1 MTRHLWIFAFALVLL
16 SCQKAPMESGIDLTM
31 MDTSVRPQDDF
42 YSYMNG
48 TWLKTFE
55 IPADKSNYGSFTK
68 VFDET
73 EKDLLAIIEEAAGTP
88 HKGSRSDI
96 QKVGDMYLSF
106 MDSTR
111 AEELGMSPIQED
123 LAAVERVQSKDELV
137 KLAASMEKAGVPNTF
152 ILFIA
157 QDSKDATQYIVN
169 FYQGGL
175 GLPDRDYYLL
185 DNDKLREVRS
195 KYLTHMETMFTLA
208 GMDGA
213 ARKAKQIM
221 SIEEKLA
228 THHWTRVENRDR
240 NKTYNKFALAD
251 LDASMPAFNLQVF
264 ATESGFGS
272 IDSLRVYQPSYFTA
286 FNDVFASV
294 SLAEWKTYLTWKV
307 LTRWAPYLKS
317 ELVDEDFAFF
327 RQTLRGIEEN
337 RPRWKR
343 GVSAVEGTLAE
354 VLGRIYV
361 ERHFRPEAKERMVT
375 LVDNLQGAFGER
387 IKTLDWMGD
396 ATKEKALE
404 KLSKFKAKIGYPDK
418 WKDYSKLEIK
428 ADDLVGNLKRS
439 RIMEHE
445 RELAKLGKPVDRD
458 EWLMTP
464 QTVNAGYVPNMNEVI
479 FPAAILQTPFF
490 NMEADDAVNYG
501 AIGAAIGHEMTHGFD
516 DQGRKSDGDGN
527 LTDWWTEEDAAEF
540 EKRAEVLVEQ
550 FNKYNPVD
558 TFHVNGRLTLGENIA
573 DLGGLTISYLA
584 YKKSLDGEEA
594 PVIDGFTGDQR
605 FFLGWA
611 QVWARKYRDE
621 TLRERLLTDPH
632 SPSIYRVVGIVSN
645 MPEFYAGFDVKE
657 TDPMYRDESIRA
669 RVW

>member
-1 MTRHLWIFAFALVLL
+1 MTRHLWIFAFALALF

-42 YSYMNG
+42 YNYMNG

-68 VFDET
+68 VYDKT
-73 EKDLLAIIEEAAGTP
+73 EKDLLAIIEEAADAPEKEPG
-88 HKGSRSDI
+88 SDI

-111 AEELGMSPIQED
+111 AEELGVSPIEND
-123 LAAVERVQSKDELV
+123 LAAIQQVQSKDELV
-137 KLAASMEKAGVPNTF
+137 TLAASMEKVGVPNTF
-152 ILFIA
+152 ILFID
-157 QDSKDATQYIVN
+157 QDAKDATQYIVN

-185 DNDKLREVRS
+185 DNQKLREVRS
-195 KYLTHMETMFTLA
+195 KYLTHREKMFTLA
-208 GMDGA
+208 GIDGGA
-213 ARKAKQIM
+213 EKAEQIM
-221 SIEEKLA
+221 SIEKELA

-251 LDASMPAFNLQVF
+251 LDASMPAFDLQGF
-264 ATESGFGS
+264 AAESGFGS

-286 FNDVFASV
+286 FNKVFASV
-294 SLAEWKTYLTWKV
+294 SLDEWKTFLTWKV
-307 LTRWAPYLKS
+307 LTRWAPYLNS

-327 RQTLRGIEEN
+327 RHTLRGVEEN

-343 GVSAVEGTLAE
+343 GVSAARGTLAE
-354 VLGRIYV
+354 ILGRIYV
-361 ERHFRPEAKERMVT
+361 ERHFKPEAKERMVT
-375 LVDNLQGAFGER
+375 LVDNLQLAFGER

-396 ATKEKALE
+396 ATKERALE
-404 KLSKFKAKIGYPDK
+404 KLYKFKAKIGYPDK

-428 ADDLVGNLKRS
+428 PDDLVGNLKRS
-439 RIMEHE
+439 RIVEHE

-458 EWLMTP
+458 EWFMTP

-479 FPAAILQTPFF
+479 FPAAILQPPFF
-490 NMEADDAVNYG
+490 NMDADDAINYG

-527 LTDWWTEEDAAEF
+527 LTDWWTDEDAKEF

-550 FNKYNPVD
+550 FNGYNPVD

-573 DLGGLTISYLA
+573 DLGGLTIAYMA
-584 YKKSLDGEEA
+584 YKNSLDGDEA
-594 PVIDGFTGDQR
+594 PVIEGFTGDQR

-632 SPSIYRVVGIVSN
+632 SPSRYRVVGIVSN
-645 MPEFYAGFDVKE
+645 MPEFYAAFDVKE
-657 TDPMYRDESIRA
+657 TDPMHRDQSERA
-669 RVW
+669 KVW

>member
-1 MTRHLWIFAFALVLL
+1 MIRHLWIVAFALALL
-16 SCQKAPMESGIDLTM
+16 SCQKAPMESGIDLSM

-42 YSYMNG
+42 YNYMNG

-68 VFDET
+68 VFDKT
-73 EKDLLAIIEEAAGTP
+73 EVDLRAIIEEAANAPDKEFG
-88 HKGSRSDI
+88 SDI

-111 AEELGMSPIQED
+111 AEQLGLRPIEED
-123 LAAVERVQSKDELV
+123 LAAVQRVRSKDELV
-137 KLAASMEKAGVPNTF
+137 TLAASMEKVGVPNTF
-152 ILFIA
+152 LLFID
-157 QDSKDATQYIVN
+157 QDAKDATQYIVN

-175 GLPDRDYYLL
+175 SLPDRDYYLL
-185 DNDKLREVRS
+185 DNEKLRDVRS
-195 KYLTHMETMFTLA
+195 KYITHLETMFTLA
-208 GMDGA
+208 GIDGGA
-213 ARKAKQIM
+213 KKAKQIM
-221 SIEEKLA
+221 EIEKKLA

-251 LDASMPAFNLQVF
+251 LDASMPAFDLQAF
-264 ATESGFGS
+264 ATASGFGS
-272 IDSLRVYQPSYFTA
+272 IDSLRVYQPSYFKA
-286 FNDVFASV
+286 LNDIFASV
-294 SLAEWKTYLTWKV
+294 SLDEWKTYYTWKV
-307 LTRWAPYLKS
+307 LTRWAPYLS
-317 ELVDEDFAFF
+317 SNLVDEDFRFF

-343 GVSAVEGTLAE
+343 GVSAVEGALAE

-361 ERHFRPEAKERMVT
+361 ERHFKPEAKERMVT
-375 LVDNLQGAFGER
+375 LVDNLQGAFRER

-418 WKDYSKLEIK
+418 WKDYSKLEIR
-428 ADDLVGNLKRS
+428 ANDLVGNLKRS
-439 RIMEHE
+439 RIVEHE

-458 EWLMTP
+458 EWFMTP

-479 FPAAILQTPFF
+479 FPAAILQPPFF

-527 LTDWWTEEDAAEF
+527 LTDWWTEEDATEF

-550 FNKYNPVD
+550 FNQYNPVD

-584 YKKSLDGEEA
+584 YKNSLGDEEA

-632 SPSIYRVVGIVSN
+632 SPSRYRVIGIVSN
-645 MPEFYAGFDVKE
+645 MPEFYGAFDVKE
-657 TDPMYRDESIRA
+657 TDPMYQDGSMRA